1 MFLLDTNIVIYLQ
14 KGVLLKPLPVANY
27 AISVIT
33 EMELRSYPAIT
44 VIQEQWLKRL
54 VNDVQVIG
62 LTDSIKEQTIKLR
75 KERLLK
81 LPDAM
86 VCATAMIERA
96 VLLTND
102 KKTTWNRWPAMPG
115 FGIKCLV
122 TQQEK
127 LSTSCYL

>member
-14 KGVLLKPLPVANY
+14 KGLLLEQLPVANY

-44 VIQEQWLKRL
+44 VSQEQWLKRF
-54 VNDVQVIG
+54 VNDVQVIS
-62 LTDSIKEQTIKLR
+62 LTDSIKEQAIKLR
-75 KERLLK
+75 KERLIK

-102 KKTTWNRWPAMPG
+102 R
-115 FGIKCLV
+115 
-122 TQQEK
+122 K
-127 LSTSCYL
+127 LHEIDGLQCQALELRV

>member
-1 MFLLDTNIVIYLQ
+1 MMFLLDTNIVIFLQ
-14 KGVLLKPLPVANY
+14 KGLLLEPLPVADY

-33 EMELRSYPAIT
+33 EMELRSYPALT
-44 VIQEQWLKRL
+44 TSQEQWLNRF
-54 VNDVQVIG
+54 VNDVQVIS

-86 VCATAMIERA
+86 VCATAMIEQA

-102 KKTTWNRWPAMPG
+102 KKLHEIDGLQYRA
-115 FGIKCLV
+115 LAV
-122 TQQEK
+122 RV
-127 LSTSCYL
+127 

>member
-14 KGVLLKPLPVANY
+14 KGLLLEPLPVANY

-44 VIQEQWLKRL
+44 VSQEQWLKHF
-54 VNDVQVIG
+54 VSDVQVIS

-75 KERLLK
+75 KERLIK
-81 LPDAM
+81 LPGAM

-102 KKTTWNRWPAMPG
+102 KKLHEIDGMQYQALGLR
-115 FGIKCLV
+115 V
-122 TQQEK
+122 
-127 LSTSCYL
+127 

>member
-14 KGVLLKPLPVANY
+14 KGLLLEPLPVANY
-27 AISVIT
+27 SISVIT
-33 EMELRSYPAIT
+33 EMELRSYPGIT
-44 VIQEQWLKRL
+44 VIQEQWLKRF

-62 LTDSIKEQTIKLR
+62 LTDSVKEQTIKLR

-86 VCATAMIERA
+86 VCATAMIAQA

-102 KKTTWNRWPAMPG
+102 KKLHEIDGLQCRA
-115 FGIKCLV
+115 L
-122 TQQEK
+122 K
-127 LSTSCYL
+127 LNI

>member
-14 KGVLLKPLPVANY
+14 KGLLLEPLPVANY

-33 EMELRSYPAIT
+33 EIELRAYLAIT
-44 VIQEQWLKRL
+44 VSQEQWLQRF
-54 VNDVQVIG
+54 VNDVQVIS
-62 LTDSIKEQTIKLR
+62 LTEPIKEQTIKLR
-75 KERLLK
+75 KECLIK

-102 KKTTWNRWPAMPG
+102 KKLHEVDGLQYQALEL
-115 FGIKCLV
+115 KA
-122 TQQEK
+122 
-127 LSTSCYL
+127 

>member
-14 KGVLLKPLPVANY
+14 KGVLLEPLPVANY

-44 VIQEQWLKRL
+44 VIQEQWLKRF
-54 VNDVQVIG
+54 VNDVQVIS

-86 VCATAMIERA
+86 VCASAMIEQA

-102 KKTTWNRWPAMPG
+102 KKLH
-115 FGIKCLV
+115 GIDD
-122 TQQEK
+122 QQCRALE
-127 LSTSCYL
+127 LSV